1 MNEQPWAS
9 GISEILKHGLSL
21 LKKDTDTNR
30 RLAMISIDNAV
41 ELMIKTYLGLPERV
55 IGFKI
60 SRKELSEITVGF
72 PKLLDGL
79 EKYAIAKLSGVN
91 LGEIEWYHRLRNEL
105 YHNGNGLTVEREKV
119 VIYSELA
126 KLLFK
131 NLFAYEIIP
140 ELTTEET
147 LRRFFRTMAMLMDL
161 APKHML
167 QIYVHNNIIGR
178 NIKER
183 IFKLYEI
190 REEIILGTLDD
201 GMLLTHESISEAES
215 LISFLN
221 EQKPSLKDKLE
232 EYESLSEQYINLKV
246 QRVGLESSLPA
257 LKEQIDRNKFRIDEL
272 LNEDESSCPLCDQLV
287 SKEYQKLILSEL
299 KAEGVAMEERFQSN
313 KNEIQAMSKSI
324 ANLEKLIQAQKT

>member
-1 MNEQPWAS
+1 MKDQPWAS

-21 LKKDTDTNR
+21 LDKDTDTNR

-41 ELMIKTYLGLPERV
+41 ELMIKTYLGLPKRI

-60 SRKELSEITVGF
+60 SRKELLEITAGF
-72 PKLLDGL
+72 PSLLDGV

-140 ELTTEET
+140 ELSSEET
-147 LRRFFRTMAMLMDL
+147 LGRFFRTMATLMDL

-167 QIYVHNNIIGR
+167 QMYVHNNIIGQD
-178 NIKER
+178 IEER
-183 IFKLYEI
+183 IFKLYDI
-190 REEIILGTLDD
+190 REEIILGTLDS
-201 GMLLTHESISEAES
+201 GIILTQESISEAEN
-215 LISFLN
+215 LINFLN
-221 EQKPSLKDKLE
+221 EQRPHFEDKLE
-232 EYESLSEQYINLKV
+232 EYESPTEQLLNLKFEI
-246 QRVGLESSLPA
+246 VGLESSQPA
-257 LKEQIDRNKFRIDEL
+257 LKEQMNRLKTRMEQLETETGGN
-272 LNEDESSCPLCDQLV
+272 CPLCGQELTPEHQAQVLV
-287 SKEYQKLILSEL
+287 EL
-299 KAEGVAMEERFQSN
+299 QAEGRGMGERFRAN
-313 KNEIQAMSKSI
+313 KNRIQAISKSI
-324 ANLEKLIQAQKT
+324 AELEKLIQTQKY